1 MPLGGRLEIK
11 AYSREQTL
19 CIDVI
24 DTGVGIPKNLKVFDL
39 FSSTKPEGIGLGLFM
54 VQQIVLAHG
63 GAITYSSAPG
73 QGTTFHVSFGFSPG
87 PESVGADFFDT
98 I

>member
-1 MPLGGRLEIK
+1 
-11 AYSREQTL
+11 
-19 CIDVI
+19 
-24 DTGVGIPKNLKVFDL
+24 
-39 FSSTKPEGIGLGLFM
+39 M

-73 QGTTFHVSFGFSPG
+73 QGTTFHVTFALNPG
-87 PESVGADFFDT
+87 PESVGADLVES